1 MIVSKADPLA
11 LVQLLVPYASCP
23 SPRRA
28 VVKWG
33 RAKRD
38 RAKREKAMWERVK
51 WEGQVGQG

>member
-28 VVKWG
+28 VVKW
-33 RAKRD
+33 D
-38 RAKREKAMWERVK
+38 RAKRERAMWERVK